1 MAEKGNANLWMCLG
15 ENTQKE
21 KQYHVS
27 RRIEKKIG
35 GKLALHL
42 TENLAFPYW
51 HDQQNLP
58 LRVNKE
64 NANEG
69 KPVFVF
75 IGKRCSAVE
84 CTI

>member
-1 MAEKGNANLWMCLG
+1 MD
-15 ENTQKE
+15 
-21 KQYHVS
+21 VS
-27 RRIEKKIG
+27 RRKYTEGEAVSCFKKNRKENW
-35 GKLALHL
+35 GK
-42 TENLAFPYW
+42 TDFTFNRENFAFPYW